1 MADEILRSKHAF
13 GDFAN
18 LDKAIADGKI
28 DAYDI
33 LFLDGK
39 TEPKIGWV
47 DKDGNVIILED
58 KKQVMVVDSLP
69 ETGNEDT
76 IYICGSTFYFWNGSE
91 FVASADNAGVSEDFV
106 NARFDDAVSEAN
118 AYTDE
123 KLADELEAYLSKKY
137 EIANVPEGTLVDY
150 GDHEIRIM
158 IPENTVWTKQSVG
171 VGGDPNSYYVTL
183 KTYFTDDEVVGYI
196 EHLGDQVDAEILK
209 DIKVDENGRRYQPSW
224 LAVAKYDE
232 ATGVWSYYGALSNEE
247 KYIGWDYRLDQFNA
261 NDVMIASDG
270 VRINLSNEN
279 CHSSIVPY
287 YVKGAIG
294 NATAKANDYTDKKIA
309 EVASGYEIVEF

>member
-13 GDFAN
+13 GEFAN

-76 IYICGSTFYFWNGSE
+76 IYICGSTFYFWNGLE

-118 AYTDE
+118 VYTDE
-123 KLADELEAYLSKKY
+123 KAAAAEKNAKDYADVEFGKDRERLAALEAIDHEHANKELLDTYTQTEADLAD
-137 EIANVPEGTLVDY
+137 
-150 GDHEIRIM
+150 
-158 IPENTVWTKQSVG
+158 
-171 VGGDPNSYYVTL
+171 
-183 KTYFTDDEVVGYI
+183 
-196 EHLGDQVDAEILK
+196 
-209 DIKVDENGRRYQPSW
+209 
-224 LAVAKYDE
+224 AVAKKHDHGNKAVLDGID
-232 ATGVWSYYGALSNEE
+232 ATKVA
-247 KYIGWDYRLDQFNA
+247 GWDAAEKNAKDYADGLNTAMTGKVDAIDGRLQTAEGAVATKAEQEALTAAVERIAKNEGDIAA
-261 NDVMIASDG
+261 NKSAIAAFSP
-270 VRINLSNEN
+270 I
-279 CHSSIVPY
+279 
-287 YVKGAIG
+287 
-294 NATAKANDYTDKKIA
+294 ATADIDKLF
-309 EVASGYEIVEF
+309 E

>member
-123 KLADELEAYLSKKY
+123 KAAAAEKNAKDYADGL
-137 EIANVPEGTLVDY
+137 
-150 GDHEIRIM
+150 
-158 IPENTVWTKQSVG
+158 NTAMTGK
-171 VGGDPNSYYVTL
+171 
-183 KTYFTDDEVVGYI
+183 
-196 EHLGDQVDAEILK
+196 VDAI
-209 DIKVDENGRRYQPSW
+209 DGRLQTAEG
-224 LAVAKYDE
+224 AVATKAEQE
-232 ATGVWSYYGALSNEE
+232 ALTAAVERIAKNEGD
-247 KYIGWDYRLDQFNA
+247 IAA
-261 NDVMIASDG
+261 NKSAIATFSP
-270 VRINLSNEN
+270 I
-279 CHSSIVPY
+279 
-287 YVKGAIG
+287 
-294 NATAKANDYTDKKIA
+294 ATADIDKLF
-309 EVASGYEIVEF
+309 E

>member
-13 GDFAN
+13 GEFAN

-47 DKDGNVIILED
+47 DKDGNVVILED
-58 KKQVMVVDSLP
+58 KKQVMAVDSLP

-91 FVASADNAGVSEDFV
+91 FVASADNVGVSEDLV

-123 KLADELEAYLSKKY
+123 K
-137 EIANVPEGTLVDY
+137 
-150 GDHEIRIM
+150 
-158 IPENTVWTKQSVG
+158 
-171 VGGDPNSYYVTL
+171 
-183 KTYFTDDEVVGYI
+183 
-196 EHLGDQVDAEILK
+196 
-209 DIKVDENGRRYQPSW
+209 
-224 LAVAKYDE
+224 
-232 ATGVWSYYGALSNEE
+232 
-247 KYIGWDYRLDQFNA
+247 
-261 NDVMIASDG
+261 
-270 VRINLSNEN
+270 
-279 CHSSIVPY
+279 
-287 YVKGAIG
+287 
-294 NATAKANDYTDKKIA
+294 IA
-309 EVASGYEIVEF
+309 EVSSGFDLAELAGRVTQAETDIDNIEKDYLKAADKTELEGKITTAQGAADKVAEDLAGAVKRIAKNEGDIAANKSAIAAFSPIATAGIDKLFE

>member
-13 GDFAN
+13 GEFAN

-47 DKDGNVIILED
+47 DKDGNVVILED

-76 IYICGSTFYFWNGSE
+76 IYICESTFYFWNGSE

-123 KLADELEAYLSKKY
+123 KVKALADGAVATNTAN
-137 EIANVPEGTLVDY
+137 IAQNDSDIASLRADVDAITAIPTEE
-150 GDHEIRIM
+150 DIM
-158 IPENTVWTKQSVG
+158 DMLAESGVIEPLYADANTV
-171 VGGDPNSYYVTL
+171 
-183 KTYFTDDEVVGYI
+183 
-196 EHLGDQVDAEILK
+196 
-209 DIKVDENGRRYQPSW
+209 
-224 LAVAKYDE
+224 
-232 ATGVWSYYGALSNEE
+232 
-247 KYIGWDYRLDQFNA
+247 
-261 NDVMIASDG
+261 
-270 VRINLSNEN
+270 
-279 CHSSIVPY
+279 
-287 YVKGAIG
+287 
-294 NATAKANDYTDKKIA
+294 YTDNNGAVYIL
-309 EVASGYEIVEF
+309 